1 MPEIFGSRI
10 QVGYTSMSGSDLLDH
25 DPNNAIKPV
34 AMLHMTS
41 KICSV
46 WIVLP

>member
-10 QVGYTSMSGSDLLDH
+10 QVGYTNMSGSDLLDQDKS
-25 DPNNAIKPV
+25 DPNNAAIKPV

-41 KICSV
+41 
-46 WIVLP
+46 